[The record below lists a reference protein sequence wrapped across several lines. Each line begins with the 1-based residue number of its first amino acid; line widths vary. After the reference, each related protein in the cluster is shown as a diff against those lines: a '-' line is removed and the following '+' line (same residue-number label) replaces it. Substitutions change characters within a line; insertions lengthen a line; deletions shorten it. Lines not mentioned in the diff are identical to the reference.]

1 MRPNAL
7 LEIAERYKGEGD
19 GQRKKEDL
27 AWRDWPVNKRLEHA
41 LVQGIDEFVIADTE
55 QARLQA
61 ERPLHVIEGPLMDGM
76 NVVGDLFGAGKMFLP
91 QVVKSARVMKKAVAH
106 LIPFIEAESEDGAR
120 RSNGK
125 IITATVKGDVHDI
138 GKNIVGVVLQCNN
151 FEVIDLGVMVPAQKI
166 LETAR
171 RENADL
177 IGLSGLITPSLD
189 EMVHVA
195 HEMQRQGFEL
205 PLLIGGATTSLAHT
219 AVKIDP
225 QYQQA
230 VIYVKDASRA
240 VGVAQNLVSAE
251 RDKYVATIKADYVT
265 KREQHKGRK
274 AKSFLSLTA
283 ARSNRPA
290 IDWTAHTPAQ
300 PQFLGIRSFDRYPL
314 QELVACIDWTPFFQ
328 AWELHGR
335 FPKLLDDPVVGEQAR
350 QLYADAQAML
360 ERIVAE
366 HWLTARA
373 VIGLFPA
380 NRIGEDDIQVYR
392 NEERKQV
399 LTTLH
404 HLRQQTQR
412 PPGKPN
418 QCLADFV
425 APVGVADY
433 LGAFA
438 LTAGIGLEE
447 RVAEFER
454 EHDDYNSILLKALAD
469 RLAEAFAERLHE
481 RVRKTFWGYAG
492 TEDLSNE
499 DLIAERYRGIRPAPG
514 YPACPDHTE
523 KGLLWELL
531 EVEKNTGITITES
544 YAMLPTAAVSG
555 WYFAHPEARYFGLGV
570 IQQDQVFDYAKRKGM
585 SLAEAERW
593 LAPHLGYDPE

>member
-1 MRPNAL
+1 
-7 LEIAERYKGEGD
+7 
-19 GQRKKEDL
+19 
-27 AWRDWPVNKRLEHA
+27 
-41 LVQGIDEFVIADTE
+41 
-55 QARLQA
+55 
-61 ERPLHVIEGPLMDGM
+61 
-76 NVVGDLFGAGKMFLP
+76 
-91 QVVKSARVMKKAVAH
+91 
-106 LIPFIEAESEDGAR
+106 
-120 RSNGK
+120 
-125 IITATVKGDVHDI
+125 
-138 GKNIVGVVLQCNN
+138 
-151 FEVIDLGVMVPAQKI
+151 
-166 LETAR
+166 
-171 RENADL
+171 
-177 IGLSGLITPSLD
+177 
-189 EMVHVA
+189 MVHVA

-274 AKSFLSLTA
+274 AKSFLSLAA

-290 IDWTAHTPAQ
+290 IDWTAYTPAQ

-335 FPKLLDDPVVGEQAR
+335 FPKLLNDPIVGEQAR
-350 QLYADAQAML
+350 RLYADAQAML

-380 NRIGEDDIQVYR
+380 NRVGEDDIQVYR
-392 NEERKQV
+392 DEERKQV

-481 RVRKTFWGYAG
+481 QVRKTFWGYAG

-523 KGLLWELL
+523 KGLLWDLL